1 MIDDPFKLERFLSAQ
16 SDVFEQVLDELHA
29 GQKRTHWIWFIF
41 PQMKGLGRS
50 SQANYFGIGSLE
62 EAVAYLRHPV
72 LGARLVQ
79 CTRLVT
85 HIEGHGMSDH
95 VVIYAG
101 LSLGKEI
108 QKLNPKLKV
117 MPEAGSVENAKHLI
131 ERLHPSVIAFD
142 AGDFTPEIIR
152 VVKEASAQIY
162 VDRMGKTDA
171 PAGWQSAI
179 EAGADGI
186 QTDHPAELVQYL
198 REKGYKKP

>member
-79 CTRLVT
+79 CTRLVK
-85 HIEGHGMSDH
+85 HIEGRTIRQILGSPDDLKFRSSMTLFAHAAAHAAVDATNFNGALKKYFNGEPDPLT
-95 VVIYAG
+95 A
-101 LSLGKEI
+101 SL
-108 QKLNPKLKV
+108 LL
-117 MPEAGSVENAKHLI
+117 
-131 ERLHPSVIAFD
+131 
-142 AGDFTPEIIR
+142 
-152 VVKEASAQIY
+152 
-162 VDRMGKTDA
+162 
-171 PAGWQSAI
+171 
-179 EAGADGI
+179 
-186 QTDHPAELVQYL
+186 
-198 REKGYKKP
+198 